1 MIHYLKHTGIDKHR
15 WDDCIDRSF
24 NRRIYA
30 YSWYLDLV
38 CPGWEAMV
46 EDDYIR
52 VFPLTWRRKW
62 GINYLFQP
70 FFAQQLGIFS
80 PDALAVMHINGFI
93 RAIPHKFRF
102 AEIHLNS
109 GNNVIIADGA
119 VTSRVNHEIWL
130 AQTYEKLGVG
140 YSQNTRRNLRKALE
154 LEVCLGKV
162 VRTDDLISLFRE
174 NFGNKEGKLRDAD
187 YETIQKVIDYC
198 LSRKMGYVM
207 GAYSDAGL
215 LCAAA
220 FFLFDHDRVYFLF
233 AASSPEARENGAM
246 FLLIDRFIAENAQKP
261 IMLDF
266 EGGNNPNL
274 GRFYKSFGA
283 TVVTYPALRINH
295 LPGLAELVLYF
306 TRKLRP

>member
-38 CPGWEAMV
+38 CPGWEALV

-70 FFAQQLGIFS
+70 FFTQQLGIFS
-80 PDALAVMHINGFI
+80 PEALTVTHINGFI
-93 RAIPHKFRF
+93 RTIPHKFRF
-102 AEIHLNS
+102 AEINLNS
-109 GNNVIIADGA
+109 GNNVTIADGVA
-119 VTSRVNHEIWL
+119 TLRYNHEICL
-130 AQTYEKLGVG
+130 DQNYEMLCVG
-140 YSQNTRRNLRKALE
+140 YSQNTRRNIRKAVE

-174 NFGNKEGKLRDAD
+174 NFGKKEGKLRDAD
-187 YETIQKVIDYC
+187 YETIRKIISFC

-207 GAYSDAGL
+207 GAYSDAGI

-220 FFLFDHDRVYFLF
+220 FFLFDRDRAYFLF

-246 FLLIDRFIAENAQKP
+246 FMLIDRFIADNAQKQF
-261 IMLDF
+261 MLDF
-266 EGGNNPNL
+266 EGGNDPNL

-283 TVVTYPALRINH
+283 TVVSYPALRINH